1 MTNHYENTKDRLISE
16 FIIDLDFY
24 EEDAVERVNDMYDE
38 IKNELVEKI
47 ENLLQSRKDA
57 DYNMDHID
65 GMRVV
70 LDLVKGYND

>member
-1 MTNHYENTKDRLISE
+1 MTNNTKDLLIND
-16 FIIDLDFY
+16 FIVDLDFY
-24 EEDAVERVNDMYDE
+24 EEDAVERVNDMYDQ
-38 IKNELVEKI
+38 IKHDLVEQIKSLI
-47 ENLLQSRKDA
+47 QSRQDA

>member
-1 MTNHYENTKDRLISE
+1 MTNNTKDLLIND
-16 FIIDLDFY
+16 FIVDLDFY
-24 EEDAVERVNDMYDE
+24 EEDAVERVNDMYDQ
-38 IKNELVEKI
+38 IKYDLVEKI
-47 ENLLQSRKDA
+47 EALLQSRKDA

>member
-1 MTNHYENTKDRLISE
+1 MTNNTKDLLIND
-16 FIIDLDFY
+16 FIVDLDFY
-24 EEDAVERVNDMYDE
+24 EEDAVERVNDMYDQ
-38 IKNELVEKI
+38 IKYDLVEKI
-47 ENLLQSRKDA
+47 EALLQTRKDA

>member
-1 MTNHYENTKDRLISE
+1 MTNNTKDLLIND
-16 FIIDLDFY
+16 FIVDLDFY
-24 EEDAVERVNDMYDE
+24 EEDAVERVNDMYDQ
-38 IKNELVEKI
+38 IKYDLVEKI
-47 ENLLQSRKDA
+47 ESLLQSRKDA

>member
-1 MTNHYENTKDRLISE
+1 MTNYYDNTKDRLINE
-16 FIIDLDFY
+16 FIVDLDFY
-24 EEDAVERVNDMYDE
+24 EEDAVERVNDMYEE
-38 IKNELVEKI
+38 IKNELIEKI

-70 LDLVKGYND
+70 LDVVKGSND

>member
-1 MTNHYENTKDRLISE
+1 MTNYYENTKDRLINE
-16 FIIDLDFY
+16 FIVDLDFY
-24 EEDAVERVNDMYDE
+24 EEDAVERVNDMYEE
-38 IKNELVEKI
+38 IKNELIEKI

-70 LDLVKGYND
+70 LDVVKGYND